1 MKVFVAVIFT
11 VCMSAPLTR
20 VPAQNPPGEEPV
32 LGTDRV
38 EQSDITGGGMSLT
51 EIRRAGLNIFAAS
64 FNHLDGFGDGP
75 EDLSDTTSPGGRPT
89 LQGNGTFLRVNG
101 LDAQNCLECHFMG
114 SNAVTPFTFAIGGV
128 GGGNT
133 NAMFQP
139 KLIDVADDAAAGEA
153 SYDGRFINPPFLF
166 GSGGVE
172 ALAKEMTRGLV
183 RIRRVSKTQPNTPF
197 PLIAK
202 GVDFGSITFNSLTQ
216 TFDLSQIVGVDT
228 DLVVR
233 PFGRKGDNATTRQ
246 FDTGA
251 LQFHSGMQPV
261 EVVGPGI
268 DDDGD
273 GVTDE
278 ILVGELSAL
287 HIFDTNLEPPTTDPL
302 TPAAAQGATLFNS
315 IGCATCHIPFLD
327 TGSPVLTY
335 SFPEVHDKPLDNVY
349 YGVDLSQAPTSFPL
363 NPGGGIRVGLF
374 SDLKRHDMG
383 PGLAE
388 DFGSALDAHY
398 ITARLWGIADTAPY
412 LHDGRALT
420 LTDAILL
427 HGGDSQAARDAFDAL
442 PGPQRIQ
449 LLTFLRTL
457 RTPIDP
463 ATDLL

>member
-1 MKVFVAVIFT
+1 MKLLVAVT
-11 VCMSAPLTR
+11 LSVCISADLAQ
-20 VPAQNPPGEEPV
+20 VQAQNPPGEEPV
-32 LGTDRV
+32 LGTDRI
-38 EQSDITGGGMSLT
+38 EQSDITGGGLSLT
-51 EIRRAGLNIFAAS
+51 EIRKAGLKIFAAA

-101 LDAQNCLECHFMG
+101 LDAQSCLECHFVG
-114 SNAVTPFTFAIGGV
+114 SNAVSPFTFAIGG
-128 GGGNT
+128 GGGANT
-133 NAMFQP
+133 NVMFQP
-139 KLIDVADDAAAGEA
+139 KLIDVADDAAVGEA
-153 SYDGRFINPPFLF
+153 SYDGRFINPPFVF

-172 ALAKEMTRGLV
+172 ALAKEMTRGLL
-183 RIRRVSKTQPNTPF
+183 RIRRLSKTQPNTPA
-197 PLIAK
+197 PLNVK
-202 GVDFGSITFNSLTQ
+202 GVNFGSITYNSLTQ

-228 DLVVR
+228 DLVIR
-233 PFGRKGDNATTRQ
+233 PFGRKGDNATARQ

-261 EVVGPGI
+261 EVVGAGV

-302 TPAAAQGATLFNS
+302 TAAGVQGAILFNS

-327 TGSPVLTY
+327 TVSPVLTY
-335 SFPEVHDKPLDNVY
+335 SFPEVHNKPEHNVY
-349 YGVDLSQAPTSFPL
+349 YGVDLSQAPTNFLL
-363 NPGGGIRVGLF
+363 NPSGGIRVGLF
-374 SDLKRHDMG
+374 ADLKRHDMG
-383 PGLAE
+383 FDLAE
-388 DFGSALDAHY
+388 DFGGALDSEWT
-398 ITARLWGIADTAPY
+398 TARLWGVADTAPY

-420 LTDAILL
+420 LTDAILM
-427 HGGDSQAARDAFDAL
+427 HGGDAQVSRDAFDIL
-442 PGPQRIQ
+442 PGTQRIQ

-463 ATDLL
+463 AADLL